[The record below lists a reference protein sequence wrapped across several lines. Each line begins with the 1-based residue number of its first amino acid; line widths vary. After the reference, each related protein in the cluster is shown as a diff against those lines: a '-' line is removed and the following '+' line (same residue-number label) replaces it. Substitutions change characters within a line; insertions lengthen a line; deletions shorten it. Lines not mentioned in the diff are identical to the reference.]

1 MQSAFDVPSEHAA
14 QDLHHPLKK
23 KKEIFETLFIFWVL
37 SLSVIL
43 QVIDAANEV
52 VGSIDRDELA
62 KYFSLKSDPEDEEAE
77 VCFFVTTFP

>member
-1 MQSAFDVPSEHAA
+1 MCLLNMQ
-14 QDLHHPLKK
+14 LKIFTPHCRK
-23 KKEIFETLFIFWVL
+23 RKEIFETLFIFWVL

-77 VCFFVTTFP
+77 VCFFVTTSS